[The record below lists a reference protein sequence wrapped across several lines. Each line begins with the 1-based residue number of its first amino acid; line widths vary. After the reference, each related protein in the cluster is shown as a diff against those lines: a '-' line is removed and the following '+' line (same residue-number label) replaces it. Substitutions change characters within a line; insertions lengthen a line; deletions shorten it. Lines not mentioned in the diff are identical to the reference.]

1 MYNHSMYREL
11 SHQISLMLSQPHPP
25 IILILGLRQTGKS
38 TLVDALIKQLPHQ
51 RFSFDLVSDRKEF
64 LNQNR
69 HALADFAT
77 RYQNTI
83 VFIDE
88 VQKCPEAT
96 NIIKHLY
103 DVYKLKFIMTG
114 SSELLIKKH
123 MGDSLAG
130 RLRQFRL
137 YPLSLHE
144 IAVQRNL
151 TAPNGNLLHDRA
163 QQLLQTY
170 LIYGSLPNLENIS
183 IVEHSRYLSDFIE
196 SLLAKDILEIAH
208 ITKSTHIFALAK
220 LLALQIGQLVNVN
233 ELATLTELSRNSIYH
248 YLDIFEQ
255 LNLIFRVYPLST
267 NNRRAISAKFKVYF
281 TDIGLRNAL
290 IGNFSPLHT
299 RLDGGNLLEN
309 AVFMGMKRHLDY
321 TLSHRYELG
330 FFRSINGS
338 ELDMVVKTDGKE
350 QLYEIKSSP
359 KYMNKKGIVTYIT
372 MQNAWEY
379 LQ

>member
-1 MYNHSMYREL
+1 MYREL
-11 SHQISLMLSQPHPP
+11 SKQISAVLQQPHSP
-25 IILILGLRQTGKS
+25 IILMLGLRQTGKS
-38 TLVDALIKQLPHQ
+38 TLVTNLIKQLPHQ
-51 RFSFDLVSDRKEF
+51 RFSFDLSSDRKEF
-64 LNQNR
+64 LDQNR
-69 HALADFAT
+69 HSLATFAA
-77 RYQNTI
+77 RYKDTVI
-83 VFIDE
+83 FIDE
-88 VQKCPEAT
+88 VQKCPEST

-130 RLRQFRL
+130 RIRQYRL

-144 IAVQRNL
+144 IAIQRNIISQ
-151 TAPNGNLLHDRA
+151 NSKLLNDQA
-163 QQLLQTY
+163 QQLFQTY
-170 LIYGSLPNLENIS
+170 LIYGSLPNLENIP
-183 IVEHSRYLSDFIE
+183 VNEHSQYLSDFIE
-196 SLLAKDILEIAH
+196 SLLSKDILEIAH
-208 ITKSTHIFALAK
+208 ITKSTCVFALAK

-233 ELATLTELSRNSIYH
+233 ELAMLTELSRSSIYH

-267 NNRRAISAKFKVYF
+267 NNRRAISAKCKVYF
-281 TDIGLRNAL
+281 TDVGLRNAL
-290 IGNFSPLHT
+290 IGNFSSLHS
-299 RLDGGNLLEN
+299 RLDVGNLLEN

-321 TLSHRYELG
+321 TVPHLYELG

-338 ELDMVVKTDGKE
+338 ELDMIVKTDGKE

-359 KYMNKKGIVTYIT
+359 KYMNKKGAVTYIT

-379 LQ
+379 LL